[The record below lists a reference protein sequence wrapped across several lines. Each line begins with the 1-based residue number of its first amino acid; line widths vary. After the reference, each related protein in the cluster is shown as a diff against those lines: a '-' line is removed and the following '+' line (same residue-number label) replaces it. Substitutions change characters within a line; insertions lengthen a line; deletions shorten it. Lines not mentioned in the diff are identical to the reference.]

1 MPTSPFQLIL
11 FFCACGVRQVTST
24 VNLADVACGQSAVSS
39 FRIKNGDEV
48 IPGEFPWIVALYFS
62 DVKRNLTYYICGG
75 TIIHKRFIL
84 TAAHCVNST
93 EAEDIKVAAGEHL
106 LSHKSGKEEWLQV
119 ERIIPHPQYTTDR
132 LQIYNDIALLQ
143 MGEDVNWTHSIHPV
157 CLPDKKD
164 NAPMD
169 DDDDSDDTPEMDGD
183 NAHVMQDAL
192 VGSKVTVA
200 GWGLTD
206 EYKNG
211 GRPANALQK
220 VELEVVSLIKCE
232 NWHQQELGIPYTL
245 KETQLCAGFEKG
257 KKDACKGDSGG
268 PLLFQDED
276 DQQVL
281 LGVISSGFGCGR
293 YRLPGVYTRVS
304 RYMTWITDT
313 INYSGFYLALQDI

>member
-24 VNLADVACGQSAVSS
+24 VNLADVACGQSAVSY
-39 FRIKNGDEV
+39 FRIKNGDEAK
-48 IPGEFPWIVALYFS
+48 PGEFPWIVALYFS
-62 DVKRNLTYYICGG
+62 DVKRNQTYYSCGG
-75 TIIHKRFIL
+75 IIIHKRFIL
-84 TAAHCVNST
+84 TAAHCVNSI
-93 EAEDIKVAAGEHL
+93 EAEDIKVTAGEHL
-106 LSHKSGKEEWLQV
+106 LSHKSVKEGWLQV
-119 ERIIPHPQYTTDR
+119 ERTIPHPHYTTDG
-132 LQIYNDIALLQ
+132 LQTYNDIALLQ

-164 NAPMD
+164 D
-169 DDDDSDDTPEMDGD
+169 GDDSDDAPAMDDD

-200 GWGLTD
+200 GWGWTD
-206 EYKNG
+206 EYRNG
-211 GRPANALQK
+211 GHPANALQK
-220 VELEVVSLIKCE
+220 VELEVLSLTKCE
-232 NWHQQELGIPYTL
+232 NWIRQQLGVLYTL
-245 KETQLCAGFEKG
+245 KEIQLCAGFEEG
-257 KKDACKGDSGG
+257 KKDACRGDSGG

-313 INYSGFYLALQDI
+313 INHSGFYLALQDI